1 MLMGRTDISVC
12 SYYEI
17 DSSHRGNRAHGE
29 KIKRDSLI
37 ITILQESLSLPAL
50 QALDFRGEEKITN

>member
-17 DSSHRGNRAHGE
+17 ASSHRGNRAHGE
-29 KIKRDSLI
+29 RIKREDSLI
-37 ITILQESLSLPAL
+37 IIILQESVPSRLK
-50 QALDFRGEEKITN
+50 ALDFQVKRT

>member
-17 DSSHRGNRAHGE
+17 ASSHRGNSAHGE
-29 KIKRDSLI
+29 RIKRDSLVI
-37 ITILQESLSLPAL
+37 IILQESLSLPAL
-50 QALDFRGEEKITN
+50 QALDYPGEEKIRN